1 MRKIRKPT
9 IEERVYALQC
19 RFHALYDAYKSDG
32 YSPMLFAMHFDRED
46 LDEFE
51 ALQKH
56 LPLTTEPPIPPIPKK
71 KRKPRPK

>member
-19 RFHALYDAYKSDG
+19 RFRALYDAHKSDG
-32 YSPMLFAMHFDRED
+32 YSPMLIVKAFDRED

-56 LPLTTEPPIPPIPKK
+56 LPLTTEPPIPPISKK
-71 KRKPRPK
+71 KRKPRLK